1 MDVQVKKEG
10 VLIPKDMFD
19 DMIASYQKLDQI
31 MSTIEIMLDKE
42 TMESIQKSKQQI
54 ENGEFVEC
62 TLEEVDKILA

>member
-10 VLIPKDMFD
+10 VLIPKDMFN

-62 TLEEVDKILA
+62 TLEEVDKILS

>member
-1 MDVQVKKEG
+1 
-10 VLIPKDMFD
+10 
-19 DMIASYQKLDQI
+19 MIASYQKLDQI

-62 TLEEVDKILA
+62 TLEEVDKILS

>member
-19 DMIASYQKLDQI
+19 DMIASYQKLDPI

-54 ENGEFVEC
+54 ENREFVEC